1 MFGQRLANLRK
12 DHNLTQKDL
21 ADVLECS
28 PSRIGMYEQG
38 RRSPNLETL
47 ETLAD
52 YFNVSTDSLIG
63 RNSSPL
69 VPIIK
74 EFDESY
80 NIKTSLEPAI
90 EYIKNKLKK
99 ENLIQANETLT
110 EDDIMLF
117 VRFGENAAI
126 EMIKNRIHQKKQ
138 SV

>member
-1 MFGQRLANLRK
+1 
-12 DHNLTQKDL
+12 
-21 ADVLECS
+21 
-28 PSRIGMYEQG
+28 MYEQG

-74 EFDESY
+74 EVDETY

-90 EYIKNKLKK
+90 EYIKTKLKK
-99 ENLIQANETLT
+99 ENLTQTNETLT